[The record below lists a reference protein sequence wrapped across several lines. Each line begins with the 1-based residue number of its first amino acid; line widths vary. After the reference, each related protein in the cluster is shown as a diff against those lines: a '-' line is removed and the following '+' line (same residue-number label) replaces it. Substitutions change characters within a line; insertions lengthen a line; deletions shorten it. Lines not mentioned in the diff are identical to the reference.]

1 MGDSSGGKAYVN
13 RLLMALN
20 VLAFL
25 YLEIAGSSED
35 AYFMYTKGAMLAPA
49 VLEGGQYYRLFTAL
63 CMHFENGQW
72 YRILTSMFMHF
83 GINHLI
89 NNMLVLFVMGEPLER
104 ALGHGR
110 YLILYLTSGIGANII
125 SMLLREPDS
134 MVISAGASGAIFGV
148 IGGLL
153 YLVIANKGKME
164 DLSTRQLVI
173 MIAFSLYFGYTST
186 GVDNTAH
193 ISGLIFGFLLGML
206 LYRRPIGHKKWRVDD
221 YEKR

>member
-63 CMHFENGQW
+63 C
-72 YRILTSMFMHF
+72 MHF

>member
-1 MGDSSGGKAYVN
+1 MGDSSGGKVYVN
-13 RLLMALN
+13 RLLIALN
-20 VLAFL
+20 VLVFL

-49 VLEGGQYYRLFTAL
+49 VLEGGQYYRLFTA
-63 CMHFENGQW
+63 
-72 YRILTSMFMHF
+72 MFMHF
-83 GINHLI
+83 GIDHLI

-104 ALGHGR
+104 ALGHVR
-110 YLILYLTSGIGANII
+110 YLILYLISGIGANTI

-153 YLVIANKGKME
+153 YLVIANKGKLE

-206 LYRRPIGHKKWRVDD
+206 LYRRPIGHKTWRVDD

>member
-63 CMHFENGQW
+63 
-72 YRILTSMFMHF
+72 FMHF

-153 YLVIANKGKME
+153 YLVTANKGKME

-206 LYRRPIGHKKWRVDD
+206 LYRRPIGHKTWRVDD